1 MILIIITIRKSIR
14 DRLETSQGI
23 QLEKDFIA
31 AVVVVD
37 VAVVV
42 VAVTTVVV
50 VAAAVTTVV
59 VAAAVAAVVVKEL
72 KTKARTFVHKMTRSR
87 VFPKSH
93 S

>member
-50 VAAAVTTVV
+50 VAAAV
-59 VAAAVAAVVVKEL
+59 AAVVVKEL